1 MSVIA
6 EHENLSEE
14 INSIMEQNCMT
25 KIEQENLTQ
34 YISYMLGITNPYDLQ
49 LAVLKHLYYYSE
61 QGVYLEPSPM
71 SLEAL
76 MEAQNTPD
84 ENLFGSKG

>member
-14 INSIMEQNCMT
+14 VNSLMEQNRMSKT
-25 KIEQENLTQ
+25 EQENLTQ
-34 YISYMLGITNPYDLQ
+34 YISYMLGITSPHDLQ

-61 QGVYLEPSPM
+61 QGVYIEPSPM

-76 MEAQNTPD
+76 MEAQQAPD
-84 ENLFGSKG
+84 DNLLGRKS